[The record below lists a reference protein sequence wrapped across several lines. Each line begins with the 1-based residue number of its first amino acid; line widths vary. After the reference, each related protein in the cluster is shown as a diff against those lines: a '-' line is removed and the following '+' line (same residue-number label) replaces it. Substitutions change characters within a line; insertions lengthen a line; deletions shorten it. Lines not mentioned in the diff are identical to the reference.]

1 MLDKRII
8 LRLCLLVMISL
19 LVGCSAG
26 KVSVK
31 ANIPQPL
38 VSKLPLSGYLSYTDT
53 FKNYQYEENEK
64 GRSLSSLAFGPAQQ
78 EMFDRVFT
86 QLLTV
91 SESTNS
97 SLDVIIEP
105 EILDLQYTSPSETKL
120 NLYEVWLRYRVKI
133 TDAQDQTLAD
143 WVVKGFGKTPSA
155 TLKTASSAFNAA
167 TNIALR
173 DVGAQLAI
181 GFPKQPAIAELLS
194 KKTNYKPAS
203 SLGPQ
208 VIKESAKELSETL
221 EVESEAQIIEPEQQ
235 EQ

>member
-1 MLDKRII
+1 MLDKRIV
-8 LRLCLLVMISL
+8 LRLGLFSMISL

-26 KVSVK
+26 KVSVR

-91 SESTNS
+91 SETSNS

-105 EILDLQYTSPSETKL
+105 EILDLQYTSPKETKL

-133 TDAQDQTLAD
+133 TDAQNKTLAD
-143 WVVKGFGKTPSA
+143 WVVKGFGKTPTA
-155 TLKTASSAFNAA
+155 TLKSPSSAFNAA

-181 GFPKQPAIAELLS
+181 GFPKQPAIADLLS
-194 KKTNYKPAS
+194 KKPNYQSAVSSKPEPAEEPS
-203 SLGPQ
+203 
-208 VIKESAKELSETL
+208 KELSAEL
-221 EVESEAQIIEPEQQ
+221 EAEPAAQTIEQ
-235 EQ
+235 EE

>member
-1 MLDKRII
+1 MI
-8 LRLCLLVMISL
+8 LRLGLLFVISL

-53 FKNYQYEENEK
+53 FKNYQYEEDEK

-78 EMFDRVFT
+78 NMFDRVFT
-86 QLLTV
+86 QLLSI
-91 SESTNS
+91 SETSNG

-133 TDAQDQTLAD
+133 TDAQNQTLAD
-143 WVVKGFGKTPSA
+143 WVVKGYGKTPTA
-155 TLKTASSAFNAA
+155 TLKSASSAFNSA
-167 TNIALR
+167 TNVALR

-181 GFPKQPAIAELLS
+181 GFPKQPAIAGLLA
-194 KKTNYKPAS
+194 KKTSYQPTPSLPVS
-203 SLGPQ
+203 SGLSLSQSNELGGVSSGSLEKETAAQ
-208 VIKESAKELSETL
+208 TIK
-221 EVESEAQIIEPEQQ
+221 QEP
-235 EQ
+235 

>member
-1 MLDKRII
+1 MLDNKVM
-8 LRLCLLVMISL
+8 LRFGLFVMVSF

-31 ANIPQPL
+31 ADIPQPL
-38 VSKLPLSGYLSYTDT
+38 VSKLPWSGYLSYTDA
-53 FKNYQYEENEK
+53 FKNYQYKEDEK

-78 EMFDRVFT
+78 EMFDQIFN

-91 SESTNS
+91 SEIKKNG
-97 SLDVIIEP
+97 LDVVIEP
-105 EILDLQYTSPSETKL
+105 EILDLQYTSPKETKL

-133 TDAQDQTLAD
+133 SDVDNQILAD
-143 WVVKGFGKTPSA
+143 WVVKGYGKTPTA
-155 TLKTASSAFNAA
+155 TLKTAASAFNAA

-181 GFPKQPAIAELLS
+181 GFPKQPAIAGLIS
-194 KKTNYKPAS
+194 KKANKQQAS
-203 SLGPQ
+203 LLLPTL
-208 VIKESAKELSETL
+208 IKDSAGQTFK
-221 EVESEAQIIEPEQQ
+221 Q